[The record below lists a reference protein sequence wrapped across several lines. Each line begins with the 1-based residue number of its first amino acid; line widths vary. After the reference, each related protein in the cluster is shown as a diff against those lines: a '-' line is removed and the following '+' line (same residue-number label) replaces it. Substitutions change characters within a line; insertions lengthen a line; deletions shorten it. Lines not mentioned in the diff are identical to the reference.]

1 MSQDVLAQAQTGDP
15 KAIER
20 LMNHTTRSRGIR
32 TRVASQDG
40 YLHILFESDRVID
53 QDKMTTFVRHSLV
66 QLRVEAVS
74 AVMVYGRQ
82 QHQPHVNWTSKVLLD
97 SEPAEDSAEGI
108 SENSLEG
115 ISDHV
120 PVAPPT
126 APESANHDLTSS
138 LSEPSEPPSEQFE
151 ATSDLETPVVP
162 EAEDYLAIA
171 EPTQATDTDDFSP
184 APPPEAVPDDYA
196 DQGLA
201 DQRVTQDDATSSG
214 LITDEPKAESQDSD
228 WDSLSR
234 FDVGET
240 VDEPKA
246 ESQDSEWD
254 SLSRFDITDTTDA
267 ESLQVDDVSFA
278 DVEFTSGNP
287 DALTGA
293 LGDLQGGNPF
303 QLLSPAS
310 ENLQSDTADVATEQG
325 IEPTA
330 DEPETEDS
338 LDLDMDD
345 DAAERNAAMEE
356 LLDNWDDD
364 AADQQQPDFEM
375 PSDDELRAVLF
386 PHGDLPEPNF
396 LEAEDHGWG
405 DLAIAPDV
413 AQADISEG
421 NEDLDDADLDDLL
434 FANEAAAKSPSRDEF
449 DLDAFDGIDED
460 EIDED
465 EAEVDGEA
473 IAESVWPEEATD
485 TATDTADL
493 DDLNDLDESLMF
505 ADQVD
510 QSADN
515 PWAELDEVQ
524 SEAAD
529 RDDLVFDDA
538 AIEDGAESMDGGD
551 RVFEDSLEDSLAEG
565 LDQDDWGI
573 EKALAEGLQHE
584 DLMGDLMGEES
595 ESEDLDLEDF
605 MEDASNDRDDLIVE
619 DPLVESA
626 NSADLGF
633 EDPASEGFDLD
644 DFMSEESVS
653 EALGTE
659 DFVFEEPTLEGLDN
673 DEDLVFEES
682 LTEATDSADLIFEEP
697 ASEGLDLEDFTP
709 EESVSEGFDLEDFT
723 PEESASEGLSAEDF
737 VFEESVSE
745 GFDLEDLMAEESASE
760 GLSAEDFVFEEPAL
774 EDLDNDEDLVF
785 EESLTEAT
793 DSADLIFEESV
804 SEEFDLEDFTPE
816 ESVSEGFDLEDFTPE
831 ESASEGLSA
840 EDFVFEES
848 VSEGFDLEDLMAE
861 ESASEGLSA
870 EDFVFEESELAGL
883 EPDDLVFD
891 ESLTDSTDSADL
903 VFEEPISEGF
913 DLDDLMSDGSTSESS
928 DSEGFVFE
936 DSSAIQ
942 EDHADLGMEFSA
954 TESRDRDDLGLEET
968 EFPGLEE
975 LDMATESSDETT
987 DLEALIFE
995 EPGLDAPDGL
1005 DSAMDEAFGM
1015 SANDVATNSV
1025 TDSVDDWSA
1034 DLESP
1039 TMISLISG
1047 ETEEAIA
1054 LPELTE
1060 MTDLTSPLAEA
1071 WDADHDL
1078 DADHEESGLDQ
1089 TTEAAIASDVDDVLA
1104 ALDEMATS
1112 PVTDSSDLDEWS
1124 ELEAEFH
1131 ESAPFADADLDRLD
1145 EPAFDD
1151 DDTDRLESML
1161 FGHEPDPSPE
1171 DDPWGGD
1178 DLGGDEVEDAA
1189 SALWE
1194 EAIALSEPPVA
1205 PSDHDDDLESM
1216 LLGEEPSPH
1225 DDDLESMLLG
1235 EEPSSDLTA
1244 APWELPVDGDTEP
1257 DSSPDD
1263 LEALLQAE
1271 AETSETE
1278 GAWDDGATASLSDD
1292 AASFLSP
1299 SEPLGDAADVWPQA
1313 DTVDEALDA
1322 WSIDAEDPNVLD
1334 NLPLTDADRPI
1345 LDQGASQPL
1354 PFSDFPDFPDF
1365 PVDAIND
1372 TWVPRDEDPG
1382 EEGWLEPSAASS
1394 EEPAD
1399 PPETPPSLADLPS
1412 PQAELLQQRAQI
1424 MEALGDAIAALASE
1438 DTTLEDGSDALSGGH
1453 ESFHGTEAADFDDD
1467 LDDDDLDNDDLDDD
1481 FGLPTS
1487 NEYDDLIALGD
1498 AIAAM
1503 PIYPP
1508 AEQGWG
1514 MTVDHEPVGHL
1525 EHDDVFDRHD
1535 SESANRISVDESVE
1549 EDDRE
1554 AIAPVEQAQPIAVDQ
1569 PSAQPARVAPP
1580 EQPDRPLWIEV
1591 SVPSRSVQPTSQQ
1604 DADAF
1609 EPRLPKELEPVDES
1623 PISVFNRPE
1632 AVVLLLF
1639 VTVLLLWQ
1647 AYQSLISDAA
1657 PDGSLTVRELAR
1669 RLDVNPSTINRRK
1682 AQNDFPAWSQFL
1694 DPVGIAWVYVD
1705 GVFLPQLGGLH
1716 EPESSASL

>member
-40 YLHILFESDRVID
+40 YLHILFESDRAID

-108 SENSLEG
+108 SENSSEG

-126 APESANHDLTSS
+126 VPESANHDLTSS
-138 LSEPSEPPSEQFE
+138 LSEPSEPSSEQFE
-151 ATSDLETPVVP
+151 ATSDLETPVAP

-171 EPTQATDTDDFSP
+171 EPTQATDTGHVP
-184 APPPEAVPDDYA
+184 LAPPETALAPDDV
-196 DQGLA
+196 DQSLT
-201 DQRVTQDDATSSG
+201 DQQFTQDDDAHP
-214 LITDEPKAESQDSD
+214 LDLVTDEPTPEPTAAEHQDSE

-240 VDEPKA
+240 ADEPKA
-246 ESQDSEWD
+246 ESQDSEWN

-267 ESLQVDDVSFA
+267 ESLYVDDASFA

-293 LGDLQGGNPF
+293 LGDLQGDNPF
-303 QLLSPAS
+303 QLPSPAS

-330 DEPETEDS
+330 DGPETEDS

-405 DLAIAPDV
+405 DLAIAPDA

-421 NEDLDDADLDDLL
+421 NEDLDDADLDDLM
-434 FANEAAAKSPSRDEF
+434 FANEAAAESPSRDEF

-460 EIDED
+460 E
-465 EAEVDGEA
+465 AEVDGEA
-473 IAESVWPEEATD
+473 IAESVWSEEATD

-515 PWAELDEVQ
+515 PWAELDEFQ

-538 AIEDGAESMDGGD
+538 AIENGAESMEGGD

-565 LDQDDWGI
+565 VDQDDWGI
-573 EKALAEGLQHE
+573 EEALAEGLQHE

-659 DFVFEEPTLEGLDN
+659 DFVFEEP
-673 DEDLVFEES
+673 
-682 LTEATDSADLIFEEP
+682 
-697 ASEGLDLEDFTP
+697 
-709 EESVSEGFDLEDFT
+709 
-723 PEESASEGLSAEDF
+723 
-737 VFEESVSE
+737 
-745 GFDLEDLMAEESASE
+745 
-760 GLSAEDFVFEEPAL
+760 AL

-793 DSADLIFEESV
+793 DSADLIVEE
-804 SEEFDLEDFTPE
+804 P
-816 ESVSEGFDLEDFTPE
+816 VSEGFDLEDFTSE

-848 VSEGFDLEDLMAE
+848 VSEGFDLDDLMAE

-883 EPDDLVFD
+883 EPDELVFD
-891 ESLTDSTDSADL
+891 EPLTDSTDSADL
-903 VFEEPISEGF
+903 VFEEPTSEGF
-913 DLDDLMSDGSTSESS
+913 DLDDLMSEGSTSASS

-936 DSSAIQ
+936 DSSATQ
-942 EDHADLGMEFSA
+942 EDHADLGMEFSS

-975 LDMATESSDETT
+975 LDMATESSDETA

-995 EPGLDAPDGL
+995 EPGLDAPDAL

-1015 SANDVATNSV
+1015 SANDVATNSI

-1039 TMISLISG
+1039 TMSSLISG

-1060 MTDLTSPLAEA
+1060 MTDLTPPLAEA

-1131 ESAPFADADLDRLD
+1131 ESDPFADADLDRLD

-1171 DDPWGGD
+1171 DDLWGGD

-1216 LLGEEPSPH
+1216 LLGDEPSPH
-1225 DDDLESMLLG
+1225 DDLESMLLG
-1235 EEPSSDLTA
+1235 EEPSPDLTA

-1271 AETSETE
+1271 AETSEIE
-1278 GAWDDGATASLSDD
+1278 GTWDDGATASLSDD
-1292 AASFLSP
+1292 AASFLRP

-1322 WSIDAEDPNVLD
+1322 WSIDAEDPEALD

-1372 TWVPRDEDPG
+1372 TWVPRDEDPV

-1399 PPETPPSLADLPS
+1399 SPETPPSLADLPS

-1453 ESFHGTEAADFDDD
+1453 ESFHGTEAAD
-1467 LDDDDLDNDDLDDD
+1467 LDDDLDDD

-1508 AEQGWG
+1508 AEQGWA
-1514 MTVDHEPVGHL
+1514 TTASHEPASHL
-1525 EHDDVFDRHD
+1525 DPDPGLDDLDFGDLDFSDHD
-1535 SESANRISVDESVE
+1535 SDADNQARIDNGFKG
-1549 EDDRE
+1549 DDPE
-1554 AIAPVEQAQPIAVDQ
+1554 AIAPVEQAQPTAVDQ
-1569 PSAQPARVAPP
+1569 PSAQPARVAP

-1604 DADAF
+1604 EADAF

>member
-40 YLHILFESDRVID
+40 YLHILFESDRAID

-97 SEPAEDSAEGI
+97 SEPAEDIAEGI
-108 SENSLEG
+108 SENSSEG

-126 APESANHDLTSS
+126 VPESANHDLTSS
-138 LSEPSEPPSEQFE
+138 LSEPSEPSSEQFE
-151 ATSDLETPVVP
+151 ATSDLETPVAP

-171 EPTQATDTDDFSP
+171 EPTQATDTGHVP
-184 APPPEAVPDDYA
+184 LAPPETALAPDDV
-196 DQGLA
+196 DQSLT
-201 DQRVTQDDATSSG
+201 DQQFTQDDDAHP
-214 LITDEPKAESQDSD
+214 LDLVTDEPTPEPTAAEHQDSE

-240 VDEPKA
+240 ADEPKA
-246 ESQDSEWD
+246 ESQDSEWN

-267 ESLQVDDVSFA
+267 ESLYVDDVSFA

-293 LGDLQGGNPF
+293 LGDLQGDNPF
-303 QLLSPAS
+303 QLPSPAS

-330 DEPETEDS
+330 DGPETEDS

-405 DLAIAPDV
+405 DLAIAPDA

-421 NEDLDDADLDDLL
+421 NEDLDDADLDDLM
-434 FANEAAAKSPSRDEF
+434 FANEAAAESPSRDEF

-460 EIDED
+460 E
-465 EAEVDGEA
+465 AEVDGEA
-473 IAESVWPEEATD
+473 IAESVWSEEATD

-515 PWAELDEVQ
+515 PWAELDEFQ

-538 AIEDGAESMDGGD
+538 AIENGAESMEGGD

-565 LDQDDWGI
+565 VDQDDWGI
-573 EKALAEGLQHE
+573 EEALAEGLQHE

-659 DFVFEEPTLEGLDN
+659 DFVFEEPALEDLDN

-682 LTEATDSADLIFEEP
+682 LTEATDSADLIVEEP
-697 ASEGLDLEDFTP
+697 
-709 EESVSEGFDLEDFT
+709 VSEGFDLEDFT
-723 PEESASEGLSAEDF
+723 SEESASEGLSAEDF

-745 GFDLEDLMAEESASE
+745 GFDLDDLMAEESASE

-793 DSADLIFEESV
+793 DSADLIVEE
-804 SEEFDLEDFTPE
+804 P
-816 ESVSEGFDLEDFTPE
+816 VSEGFDLEDFTSE

-848 VSEGFDLEDLMAE
+848 VSEGFDLDDLMAE

-883 EPDDLVFD
+883 EPDELVFD
-891 ESLTDSTDSADL
+891 EPLTDSTDSADL
-903 VFEEPISEGF
+903 VFEEPTSEGF
-913 DLDDLMSDGSTSESS
+913 DLDDLMSEGSTSASS

-936 DSSAIQ
+936 DSSATQ
-942 EDHADLGMEFSA
+942 EDHADLGMEFSS

-975 LDMATESSDETT
+975 LDMATESSDETA

-995 EPGLDAPDGL
+995 EPGLDAPDAL

-1015 SANDVATNSV
+1015 SANDVATNSI

-1039 TMISLISG
+1039 TMSSLISG

-1060 MTDLTSPLAEA
+1060 MTDLTPPLAEA

-1131 ESAPFADADLDRLD
+1131 ESDPFADADLDRLD

-1171 DDPWGGD
+1171 DDLWGGD

-1216 LLGEEPSPH
+1216 LLGDEPSPH
-1225 DDDLESMLLG
+1225 DDLESMLLG
-1235 EEPSSDLTA
+1235 EEPSPDLTA

-1271 AETSETE
+1271 AETSEIE
-1278 GAWDDGATASLSDD
+1278 GTWDDGATASLSDD
-1292 AASFLSP
+1292 AASFLRP

-1322 WSIDAEDPNVLD
+1322 WSIDAEDPEALD

-1372 TWVPRDEDPG
+1372 TWVPRDEDPV

-1399 PPETPPSLADLPS
+1399 SPETPPSLADLPS

-1453 ESFHGTEAADFDDD
+1453 ESFHGTEAAD
-1467 LDDDDLDNDDLDDD
+1467 LDDDLDDD

-1508 AEQGWG
+1508 AEQGWA
-1514 MTVDHEPVGHL
+1514 TTASHEPASHL
-1525 EHDDVFDRHD
+1525 DPDPGLDDLDFGDLDFSDHD
-1535 SESANRISVDESVE
+1535 SDADNQARIDNGFKG
-1549 EDDRE
+1549 DDPE
-1554 AIAPVEQAQPIAVDQ
+1554 AIAPVEQAQPTAVDQ
-1569 PSAQPARVAPP
+1569 PSAQPARVAP

-1604 DADAF
+1604 EADAF